1 MKVNGF
7 LSGIMTALLMIF
19 VFQSCVKE
27 AAIPESKDVK
37 VQLRTYCD
45 GIPIDPIRVETF
57 TNQDGACCI
66 NLIFGDGFNGDTYHL
81 LAISNNVILANQQN
95 GYFSGDLGPNGE
107 TGDLCLNSNATH
119 FVITIVR
126 DNVYFC
132 AKGVIPC

>member
-1 MKVNGF
+1 
-7 LSGIMTALLMIF
+7 LIF
-19 VFQSCVKE
+19 
-27 AAIPESKDVK
+27 
-37 VQLRTYCD
+37 TY
-45 GIPIDPIRVETF
+45 IDPIKVYAF

-66 NLIFGDGFNGDTYHL
+66 NLIFGDGFNGDPYHL

-95 GYFSGDLGPNGE
+95 GYFSNMLGLNGE

-132 AKGVIPC
+132 AEGVIPC